1 VRAFGSILLNLAL
14 LVAFVQE
21 PFMHAHQHEATQK
34 HAGAFL
40 HFHLRSASPAG
51 KSPELRGLDPDE
63 DALYEGW
70 FSAPPVD
77 YGSITPVIQVEP
89 YALPLPEL
97 GGWTLETPLQVG
109 HDPPLLCRKSPRGPP
124 A

>member
-1 VRAFGSILLNLAL
+1 MRFFCSILSNLAL
-14 LVAFVQE
+14 LLAFVQA
-21 PFMHAHQHEATQK
+21 PFMHTHLHEATQK

-40 HFHLRSASPAG
+40 HVHFTSASPVST
-51 KSPELRGLDPDE
+51 SPELRTLDPNE

-77 YGSITPVIQVEP
+77 FGSITPLIQVEP
-89 YALPLPEL
+89 FALPLPEL

>member
-1 VRAFGSILLNLAL
+1 
-14 LVAFVQE
+14 
-21 PFMHAHQHEATQK
+21 MHTHQHEATQK

-40 HFHLRSASPAG
+40 HVHLRLANPVS
-51 KSPELRGLDPDE
+51 KSPELRDLDPDA

-77 YGSITPVIQVEP
+77 SVSVTPIIYVEP
-89 YALPLPEL
+89 LSFAIHAAV
-97 GGWTLETPLQVG
+97 GWPVETPLEIG
-109 HDPPLLCRKSPRGPP
+109 HDPPLLCPRSPRAPP